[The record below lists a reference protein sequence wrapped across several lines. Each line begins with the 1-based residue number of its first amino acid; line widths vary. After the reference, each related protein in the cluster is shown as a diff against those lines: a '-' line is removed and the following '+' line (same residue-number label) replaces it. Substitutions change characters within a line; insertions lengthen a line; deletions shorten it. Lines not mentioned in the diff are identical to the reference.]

1 MFSHIIKESAA
12 NSIIAVLVGVSI
24 PIFTSQLHKAKM
36 ATDWANVRAYY
47 AELQADYLSTG
58 KHNPTIPIYD
68 DSASGSHSWNTL
80 KLLSGSL
87 LPLKTG
93 QCKLHFSAGTGY
105 APEYVCP
112 IPKGD
117 AFEHYPDGNL
127 YLGTAP
133 QP

>member
-1 MFSHIIKESAA
+1 MLSHIIKESSA
-12 NSIIAVLVGVSI
+12 NSIIAVLVGISI
-24 PIFTSQLHKAKM
+24 PIFTSQLHKAKV

-58 KHNPTIPIYD
+58 KHNPAILIYD
-68 DSASGSHSWNTL
+68 DPAPGSHSWDTL
-80 KLLSGSL
+80 KLLNGSL

-93 QCKLHFSAGTGY
+93 RCMVHFSASTGY
-105 APEYVCP
+105 ALEYVCP